1 MAITIRFA
9 RPSDAAGILAIYA
22 PYCETSP
29 ISFEILAPT
38 AEQMAERIRA
48 ILAQYPWLVCEID
61 GAIAGYVYATKI
73 RERAA
78 YRWAVEV
85 AVYIATRH
93 QRRGVAQA
101 LYTALFSILRE
112 QNYYKAYAGIT
123 LPNTASVRLHE
134 AVGFRPVGAFLGIG
148 YKLGKWLDVGW
159 WQLDL
164 QPEMVDPPEPCS
176 VIEIWQSERV
186 TQMLADAERM
196 VRVAPCV

>member
-29 ISFEILAPT
+29 ISFEIVAPT
-38 AEQMAERIRA
+38 VDQMAERIRTV
-48 ILAQYPWLVCEID
+48 LGQYPWLVCEVD
-61 GAIAGYVYATKI
+61 DEIAGYVYATRI

-85 AVYIATRH
+85 AVYVAKQH
-93 QRRGVAQA
+93 HRRRVAQA
-101 LYTALFSILRE
+101 LYSALFSILRE

-123 LPNTASVRLHE
+123 LPNAGSIRLHE
-134 AVGFRPVGAFLGIG
+134 AVGFRPVGTFLGIG

-164 QPEMVDPPEPCS
+164 QVEVVDPPEPRP
-176 VIEIWQSERV
+176 ITEIWQSERV
-186 TQMLADAERM
+186 HRALKEATLI
-196 VRVAPCV
+196 VRAAPDF